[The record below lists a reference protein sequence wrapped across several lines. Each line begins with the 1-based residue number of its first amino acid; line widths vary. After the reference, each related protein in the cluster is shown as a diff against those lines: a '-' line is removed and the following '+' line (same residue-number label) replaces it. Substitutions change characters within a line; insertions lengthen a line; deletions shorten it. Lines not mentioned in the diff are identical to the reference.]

1 MRGQANTV
9 TFTFPQPKGVLQEQH
24 LNFQQTPSFNEQK
37 GNVPQEQKVIGG
49 FGRLANPNVL
59 KRPASSNPAS
69 LKPIKKQSAS
79 LCQDPSPKT
88 LSIKPALKSAQKENS
103 ASEQRRPSFLDR
115 ITLQPFKPGETPS
128 PTATQAPQFSNL
140 ALAKPKVKFGQ
151 KNSLN
156 SQTGQSDDFADKT
169 EPKQSLRVRKRLP
182 SLNSDLPLENSN
194 LKSFTDQFLV
204 SNDVTKD
211 HVAVDVSVELLD

>member
-1 MRGQANTV
+1 M
-9 TFTFPQPKGVLQEQH
+9 
-24 LNFQQTPSFNEQK
+24 
-37 GNVPQEQKVIGG
+37 
-49 FGRLANPNVL
+49 
-59 KRPASSNPAS
+59 
-69 LKPIKKQSAS
+69 
-79 LCQDPSPKT
+79 
-88 LSIKPALKSAQKENS
+88 
-103 ASEQRRPSFLDR
+103 
-115 ITLQPFKPGETPS
+115 
-128 PTATQAPQFSNL
+128 
-140 ALAKPKVKFGQ
+140 ALAKPKVKFGP